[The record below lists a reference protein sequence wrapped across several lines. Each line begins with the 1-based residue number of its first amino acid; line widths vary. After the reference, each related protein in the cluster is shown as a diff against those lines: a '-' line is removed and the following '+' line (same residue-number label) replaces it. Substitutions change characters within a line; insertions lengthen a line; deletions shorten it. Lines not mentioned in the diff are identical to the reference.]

1 MSNWLNLGLR
11 TSPHLAR
18 GLKVDAVMRHV
29 ILALVPAALL
39 GIYAFGLSALL
50 LMITCAL
57 ACMLTETFVNSRQG
71 KANTLGDGSA
81 VLTGLLLAMTLP
93 PAFPLWMAVIGCVVA
108 VGLGKGLFG
117 GLGHNVFNP
126 ALVGRAFLQAAFP
139 AAITAWSNPLRPDRF
154 VMPSGSTLGLPFTR
168 SAPDVFTG
176 ATPLSAMK
184 FDHVATAP
192 ADLFTGLIPGSMGE
206 TGAVLILLGGLYL
219 AWRGLL
225 DWRIPVSILASVA
238 LLSGVLNLLDP
249 ASPTP
254 LFMLGAGG
262 LMLGAVFMATDM
274 VTSPVTPLGT
284 WLYGA
289 LIGLLVVVIRIW
301 GGLPEG
307 VMYAILLGN
316 TVTPLLNRYTQP
328 RIYGQGKA
336 A

>member
-1 MSNWLNLGLR
+1 
-11 TSPHLAR
+11 
-18 GLKVDAVMRHV
+18 
-29 ILALVPAALL
+29 
-39 GIYAFGLSALL
+39 
-50 LMITCAL
+50 
-57 ACMLTETFVNSRQG
+57 
-71 KANTLGDGSA
+71 
-81 VLTGLLLAMTLP
+81 
-93 PAFPLWMAVIGCVVA
+93 MAVIGCVVA

-262 LMLGAVFMATDM
+262 
-274 VTSPVTPLGT
+274 
-284 WLYGA
+284 
-289 LIGLLVVVIRIW
+289 
-301 GGLPEG
+301 
-307 VMYAILLGN
+307 
-316 TVTPLLNRYTQP
+316 
-328 RIYGQGKA
+328 
-336 A
+336 